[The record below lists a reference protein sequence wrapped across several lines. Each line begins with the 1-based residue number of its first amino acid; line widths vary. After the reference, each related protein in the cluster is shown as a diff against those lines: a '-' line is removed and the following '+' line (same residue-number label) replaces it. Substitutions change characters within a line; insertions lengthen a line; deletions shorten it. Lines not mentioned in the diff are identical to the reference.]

1 MTNVL
6 KYHRITSNVYPA
18 HRHLFQWSY
27 TGKKPKEKE
36 GKKVEE
42 KNFQPY
48 IPADKVIP
56 EFTVVSVILGA
67 ILAVV
72 FGGANAYLGL
82 RVGMT
87 VSASIPAA
95 VISMGVIRTI
105 LKRDSILENNM
116 VQTIGSA
123 GESVAAGAIFT
134 LPALFM
140 WADEGLC
147 DMPSLIQIGLIALC
161 GGVLGVL
168 LMVPLRQ
175 ALIVKEHGVL
185 TYPEGQACAQVL
197 IAGEEG
203 GAKASTVFTGL
214 GLAAVYKFLAEGLKL
229 FPSEVDYSI
238 SAYKGAGV
246 GMDVLPALAGV
257 GYICGVK
264 VSSYLFAGGTLAW
277 LVIMPLIALFGSDLV
292 IYPADVPISQ
302 LWADGGTWAL
312 WSNYVKYI
320 GAGAVATGGILS
332 LLKSLP
338 LIVRTFRDAIGGYGK
353 NSASTLRTEQD
364 ISMKTLGLGVL
375 LIAIALW
382 LVPSIPL
389 NFFSAL
395 IVIVFGF
402 FFATVSSRMVGLIGS
417 SNNPVSG
424 MAIATLLIST
434 MLLKASGMDP
444 VQGMVAAITIGS
456 LICIIAAIAGDTS
469 QDLKTGFLVGATPK
483 KQQYGELLGVVI
495 SALAVGGILYL
506 LNAAWGYNT
515 KELPAA
521 QASLMKMVVEGVM
534 GGNLP
539 WALVFTG
546 VFIAL
551 VVEILGV
558 PVMPFAIG
566 LYLPIHLST
575 PIIAGG
581 LLRYFMEKRK
591 YASEKDKEDTIQ
603 SGVLYTSGL
612 IAGEGIVGI
621 LLAIFAIIPMGVDAA
636 GEALTLGNKLAL
648 TDPNNFYGHVF
659 SLGNIG
665 ALLFFAALLFSIFF
679 FAKKGAKNSK
689 KSK

>member
-1 MTNVL
+1 M
-6 KYHRITSNVYPA
+6 
-18 HRHLFQWSY
+18 
-27 TGKKPKEKE
+27 
-36 GKKVEE
+36 EE
-42 KNFQPY
+42 KKFQPY
-48 IPADKVIP
+48 IPADKVMP

-95 VISMGVIRTI
+95 VISMGVIRAI

-140 WADEGLC
+140 WAEDGIGS
-147 DMPSLIQIGLIALC
+147 MPSLIEIGLIALC

-185 TYPEGQACAQVL
+185 AYPEGQACAQVL

-214 GLAAVYKFLAEGLKL
+214 GLAAVYKFIADGLKL
-229 FPSEVDYSI
+229 FPSEVDYTI
-238 SAYKGAGV
+238 PAYKGAGI

-257 GYICGVK
+257 GYICGPK
-264 VSSYLFAGGTLAW
+264 VSSYLFAGGTTAW
-277 LVIMPLIALFGSDLV
+277 FVIMPLIALFGSDLV
-292 IYPADVPISQ
+292 IYPADMTIAE
-302 LWADGGTWAL
+302 LWAEKGTWGL

-332 LLKSLP
+332 LVKSLP

-353 NSASTLRTEQD
+353 NGASSLRTEQD
-364 ISMKTLGLGVL
+364 LSMKALGLGVI
-375 LIAIALW
+375 LIAAVLW

-434 MLLKASGMDP
+434 MLLKATGTTGAAGMT
-444 VQGMVAAITIGS
+444 AAITIGS

-506 LNAAWGYNT
+506 LNAAWGYGTN
-515 KELPAA
+515 ELPAA
-521 QASLMKMVVEGVM
+521 QATLMKMVVEGVM
-534 GGNLP
+534 EGNLP
-539 WALVFTG
+539 WALVFVG

-551 VVEILGV
+551 VVEVLGV

-575 PIIAGG
+575 PMIAGG
-581 LLRYFMEKRK
+581 LLRHFMEKRK
-591 YASEKDKEDTIQ
+591 YASEKEKEDVVQ

-621 LLAIFAIIPMGVDAA
+621 LLAVFAIIPMGVNAA
-636 GEALTLGNKLAL
+636 GEALNLGNKLAL
-648 TDPNNFYGHVF
+648 TNPDNFYGF
-659 SLGNIG
+659 TLSLGNIG
-665 ALLFFAALLFSIFF
+665 GLAFFAVLLFTIFF
-679 FAKKGAKNSK
+679 FANKAGKSK

>member
-1 MTNVL
+1 L
-6 KYHRITSNVYPA
+6 ED
-18 HRHLFQWSY
+18 
-27 TGKKPKEKE
+27 KK
-36 GKKVEE
+36 
-42 KNFQPY
+42 FRPY
-48 IPADKVIP
+48 IPADKVMP

-67 ILAVV
+67 ILAVI

-82 RVGMT
+82 KVGMT

-95 VISMGVIRTI
+95 VISMGVIRKI

-147 DMPSLIQIGLIALC
+147 SVPTLIEIGLIALC

-168 LMVPLRQ
+168 LMVPLRS

-185 TYPEGQACAQVL
+185 AYPEGQACAEVL

-203 GAKASTVFTGL
+203 GAKASTVFSGL
-214 GLAAVYKFLAEGLKL
+214 GIAAVYKFIADGLKL
-229 FPSEVDYSI
+229 FPSEVDYTI
-238 SAYKGAGV
+238 TPYKGAGI

-264 VSSYLFAGGTLAW
+264 VSTYLFAGGTLAW
-277 LVIMPLIALFGSDLV
+277 LVIMPLIALFGSDLT
-292 IYPADVPISQ
+292 IYPATVPLAQ
-302 LWADGGTWAL
+302 LWAEDGTWGL
-312 WSNYVKYI
+312 WSSYVKYI

-332 LLKSLP
+332 LVKSLP

-353 NSASTLRTEQD
+353 NGASTLRTEQD
-364 ISMKTLGLGVL
+364 LPMPVLGLGVL
-375 LIAIALW
+375 IIAVALW
-382 LVPSIPL
+382 LIPAIPL

-434 MLLKASGMDP
+434 LLLKATGTDGSE
-444 VQGMVAAITIGS
+444 GMVAAITIGS

-469 QDLKTGFLVGATPK
+469 QDLKTGFLVGSTPK
-483 KQQYGELLGVVI
+483 KQQMGELIGCVI
-495 SALAVGGILYL
+495 SAMAVGGILYL
-506 LNAAWGYNT
+506 LNAAWGYGSND
-515 KELPAA
+515 LPAA
-521 QASLMKMVVEGVM
+521 QASLMKLVVEGVM

-539 WALVFTG
+539 WTLVFTG

-551 VVEILGV
+551 VVEVLGV

-575 PIIAGG
+575 PIMAGG
-581 LLRYFMEKRK
+581 LLRWYLEKRK
-591 YASEKDKEDTIQ
+591 YSSEKAKNDSVQ
-603 SGVLYTSGL
+603 SGVLFTSGL

-621 LLAIFAIIPMGVDAA
+621 LLAVCAVIPMGISQINGDP
-636 GEALTLGNKLAL
+636 LNLGHKLAL
-648 TDPNNFYGHVF
+648 TNPENFFGF
-659 SLGNIG
+659 TLSLGNIG
-665 ALLFFAALLFSIFF
+665 GLLFFAGLLFTIYL
-679 FAKKGAKNSK
+679 FAVKGGKSSK
-689 KSK
+689 DE